1 MAGRNPNFNTVITAK
16 NRDQVETA
24 SENLRDAAEML
35 FDAARNLGGAD
46 LKRSEQLRKEAR
58 RFNALAFWMQAA
70 VNRYDEAPDEIPA
83 QILAA
88 SDALIGDLGE
98 HAPQHECTLRADG
111 VSLCCGD
118 RCAIENRECDCGN
131 MDQFAY
137 EAALETAAEKVEVP
151 A

>member
-16 NRDQVETA
+16 NRDQVETS

-70 VNRYDEAPDEIPA
+70 VDRYDEAPDEIPTET
-83 QILAA
+83 IAA
-88 SDALIGDLGE
+88 SEALIGDLGE